1 MKYDPDVEALFNEA
15 TARARQ
21 AIKAKR
27 TAPPKPGEA
36 EKQATQAL
44 YLDPANWE
52 RKRGIALIHEETETV
67 LGNFSEYV
75 HRSVPGCRKLVREE
89 SPIAVSARELVSG
102 SWWLEDIKPEPRQ
115 VWHEQRTAFV
125 HLFLDKLRV
134 HSPACEVVVHLSY
147 GSLARVELALETQF
161 AQQAGDAAQLLTL
174 PAGANVLEVM
184 SSDCKVGL
192 LQDLGRGE

>member
-1 MKYDPDVEALFNEA
+1 MPKYDDDVEALFNEA

-21 AIKAKR
+21 EIKSKRSVAAK
-27 TAPPKPGEA
+27 KVDEV
-36 EKQATQAL
+36 KQSTQAL

-52 RKRGIALIHEETETV
+52 RKRGIALIHEESETV

-75 HRSVPGCRKLVREE
+75 HLSVPGCRKLVREE
-89 SPIAVSARELVSG
+89 APIAVSAREFVAG

-147 GSLARVELALETQF
+147 GSLARVELAVETQF

-174 PAGANVLEVM
+174 PANTNVLEVM
-184 SSDCKVGL
+184 SGDCKTGL
-192 LQDLGRGE
+192 LQELGRE